1 MSLGE
6 CVCMFGVLFKHHMS
20 ACARSLLIFVTSIFA
35 FCLLSI
41 VIGYASFALT
51 EFMLADSAFFDV
63 LYSLVTILFMF
74 NFCVLC
80 MAPWVAFVY
89 VLYRFYKDLFC
100 DDEFLSHMQGLNAAA
115 LVASSMLS
123 GLLIMVIISA
133 LSGLGLYGACFA
145 ADGFGAS
152 NLFSSIPLC
161 ILSFVGSGTILYGSN
176 LGGLVIGA
184 LNLAAQVIALLFL
197 SYASFALGS
206 TASEK
211 HKVGTSVG
219 ILVAVHSVFG
229 LVSSSVI
236 IILLIWSGYYA
247 QTFPVADVIL
257 FLSILSWLICLILAV
272 TSYFFCVR
280 RVRIK
285 FRLIQTPDD
294 KLNDK
299 TTCG

>member
-1 MSLGE
+1 MLR
-6 CVCMFGVLFKHHMS
+6 MLFKHHMS
-20 ACARSLLIFVTSIFA
+20 ACARPFLIFVTSIIA
-35 FCLLSI
+35 FCFLSI

-51 EFMLADSAFFDV
+51 AFMLADSAFFDV

-80 MAPWVAFVY
+80 IAPWVAFTY

-100 DDEFLSHMQGLNAAA
+100 DDEFLWQIQGLSATA

-123 GLLIMVIISA
+123 GLLILTIISA

-145 ADGFGAS
+145 ADGFGVS
-152 NLFSSIPLC
+152 SLFSSIPLC
-161 ILSFVGSGTILYGSN
+161 ILSFVGTGTIFYGSN
-176 LGGLVIGA
+176 LGGLVCGA
-184 LNLAAQVIALLFL
+184 LNLATQVIALLFL
-197 SYASFALGS
+197 SYASFAFGS
-206 TASEK
+206 TISKK

-229 LVSSSVI
+229 LISSSAI
-236 IILLIWSGYYA
+236 ILLLIWSGYYA

-272 TSYFFCVR
+272 ASYFFCVW
-280 RVRIK
+280 RVRVK
-285 FRLIQTPDD
+285 FRLMQTPDD
-294 KLNDK
+294 QLNDEA
-299 TTCG
+299 TCSQ